1 MAVLETPGPPD
12 VNLRSG
18 SIGLWDVVFQSIT
31 YMAPGIGLAFSI
43 GIGIQ
48 FSGTT
53 LPLSVIIALVGC
65 TFTAVAIGQ
74 TAKHIP
80 SAGGIYT
87 YAAKGISPSAGF
99 YVGWLYL
106 GFAAFLP
113 VFVLI
118 LNGYLIDT
126 TLVEQGWW
134 TGSPG
139 WEFWT
144 ALTIVSVFALT
155 YFDVRLSAKAGI
167 ILGAIEIIVFVVLS
181 LTIIGSDEANN
192 SLAPFNPSN
201 SLQDNKGL
209 LLGAIFGIL
218 AFIGFE
224 AASALGEEAR
234 DPRSTV
240 PRGVLYS
247 CVGIG
252 LYYVFA
258 CYAWSVGSPGGI
270 VQFHEDTGGNDWIQF
285 GRDHWGAAWWIVFIA
300 LVNSNLACGAAAVN
314 NAARV
319 LFAMGRAGSLP
330 SGLGR
335 VHTHHRTPYV
345 AVITVLALSTVTTYV
360 AGERWGPVLGFSIIG
375 GMFTILAIV
384 IYMLSCV
391 ACIGFFTR
399 KAEGIPHKN
408 SFLHIVCP
416 VLGIIIFL
424 AALYGQ
430 FFSFDSFFGWGMSE
444 FPLNWIGWGAIT
456 WLVLGII
463 VTLYMKSA
471 KPDALDRATHA
482 FGGESDEL
490 AHDGPPES
498 MSISH

>member
-1 MAVLETPGPPD
+1 MAVAAEQSGDTR
-12 VNLRSG
+12 LRSS

-43 GIGIQ
+43 GIGIGFAGQ
-48 FSGTT
+48 A
-53 LPLSVIIALVGC
+53 LPLSVVIALIGC
-65 TFTAVAIGQ
+65 GFTAVAIGQ

-126 TLVEQGWW
+126 TLVSQGWW

-144 ALTIVSVFALT
+144 AVTIVVVFFLT
-155 YFDVRLSAKAGI
+155 YFDIRLSGKAGI
-167 ILGAIEIIVFVVLS
+167 ILGAIEITVMLA
-181 LTIIGSDEANN
+181 LATTIIGSSNAHNGT
-192 SLAPFNPSN
+192 APFDPSS
-201 SLQDNKGL
+201 SLGHTKGL
-209 LLGAIFGIL
+209 MLGAIFGIL

-234 DPRSTV
+234 DPRRTV
-240 PRGVLYS
+240 PRGVVYA
-247 CVGIG
+247 CIGIG
-252 LYYVFA
+252 LYYVYC
-258 CYAWSVGSPGGI
+258 CYAWVVGANPDI
-270 VQFHEDTGGNDWIQF
+270 VAFHAKTGGNDWIQF
-285 GRDHWGAAWWIVFIA
+285 AHDHWGAMWWIVFLA

-319 LFAMGRAGSLP
+319 LFAMGRSGSLP
-330 SGLGR
+330 AIVGR
-335 VHTHHRTPYV
+335 VHPRHRTPYIG
-345 AVITVLALSTVTTYV
+345 VIVTLGLSTITTYA
-360 AGERWGPVLGFSIIG
+360 AGEHWGPVLGYSIVG

-384 IYMLSCV
+384 IYMLACT
-391 ACIGFFTR
+391 ACIGYFTR
-399 KAEGIPHKN
+399 KAEGMPHR
-408 SFLHIVCP
+408 SVLLHIVCP
-416 VLGIIIFL
+416 VLGLIVFL

-430 FFSFDSFFGWGMSE
+430 YFSFDQFFKPAFTT
-444 FPLNWIGWGAIT
+444 FPLNWIGWSALI
-456 WLVLGII
+456 WLGLGVI
-463 VTLYMKSA
+463 VTLYMRSA
-471 KPDALDRATHA
+471 RPQALDRATHA
-482 FGGESDEL
+482 FGGESGEL
-490 AHDGPPES
+490 AHDGNPES
-498 MSISH
+498 MSLSH

>member
-1 MAVLETPGPPD
+1 VTESPGTPD
-12 VNLRSG
+12 VHLRSG
-18 SIGLWDVVFQSIT
+18 SIGLLDVVFQSIT

-43 GIGIQ
+43 GIGIN

-65 TFTAVAIGQ
+65 GFTAVAIGQ

-87 YAAKGISPSAGF
+87 YAAKGINPSAGF

-134 TGSPG
+134 SGSPG

-144 ALTIVSVFALT
+144 ALTIVVIFCLT

-167 ILGAIEIIVFVVLS
+167 ILGAIEIIVFVILS
-181 LTIIGSDEANN
+181 ATVIGSDSANN
-192 SLAPFNPSN
+192 SLAPFNPAN

-234 DPRSTV
+234 NPSYTV

-252 LYYVFA
+252 LYYVFC
-258 CYAWSVGSPGGI
+258 CYAWVVGTPDI
-270 VQFHEDTGGNDWIQF
+270 VKYHADTGGNDWIQF
-285 GRDHWGAAWWIVFIA
+285 AHDHWGAAWWIVFIA

-330 SGLGR
+330 SVLGR
-335 VHTHHRTPYV
+335 VHNHHRTPYV
-345 AVITVLALSTVTTYV
+345 AVITVLGLSSISTYL
-360 AGERWGPVLGFSIIG
+360 AGEKWGPVLGFSIVG

-384 IYMLSCV
+384 IYMLSCA

-399 KAEGIPHKN
+399 KPEGIPHKN
-408 SFLHIVCP
+408 IGLHVICP
-416 VLGIIIFL
+416 ILGILVFL
-424 AALYGQ
+424 LALYGQ
-430 FFSFDSFFGWGMSE
+430 FFSFDSFFGWGISE

-456 WLVLGII
+456 WLALGIV
-463 VTLYMKSA
+463 VTFYMKSA

-482 FGGESDEL
+482 FGGESDVL

>member
-1 MAVLETPGPPD
+1 MAVLETPGAPD
-12 VNLRSG
+12 AKLRTG

-43 GIGIQ
+43 GIGIN

-53 LPLSVIIALVGC
+53 LPLSVVIALVGC
-65 TFTAVAIGQ
+65 GFTAIAIGQ

-87 YAAKGISPSAGF
+87 YAAKGLNPASGF

-126 TLVEQGWW
+126 TLVSQGWW

-144 ALTIVSVFALT
+144 ALTILIVFALT
-155 YFDVRLSAKAGI
+155 YFDIRLSAKAGI
-167 ILGAIEIIVFVVLS
+167 ILGAIEILVMLALS
-181 LTIIGSDEANN
+181 VTIIGSDKANN

-201 SLQDNKGL
+201 ALQDNKGL

-234 DPRSTV
+234 NPRHTV

-247 CVGIG
+247 CIGIG
-252 LYYVFA
+252 LYYVFC
-258 CYAWSVGSPGGI
+258 CYAWVVGTPDI
-270 VQFHEDTGGNDWIQF
+270 VQFHADTEGNDWIQF
-285 GRDHWGAAWWIVFIA
+285 AHDHWGAAWWIVFIA
-300 LVNSNLACGAAAVN
+300 LINSNLACGAAAVN

-319 LFAMGRAGSLP
+319 LFAMGRSGSLP
-330 SGLGR
+330 SVLGR
-335 VHTHHRTPYV
+335 VHNHHRTPYV
-345 AVITVLALSTVTTYV
+345 AVVTVLALSTISTYA
-360 AGERWGPVLGFSIIG
+360 AGEKWGPVLGFSIIG

-384 IYMLSCV
+384 IYMMSCA
-391 ACIGFFTR
+391 ACIGYFTR

-408 SFLHIVCP
+408 PLLHIVCP
-416 VLGIIIFL
+416 TLGILVFL
-424 AALYGQ
+424 LALYGQ
-430 FFSFDSFFGWGMSE
+430 FFSFDSFFGWGLSA

-456 WLVLGII
+456 WLAIGIV
-463 VTLYMKSA
+463 VTLYMRSA

-482 FGGESDEL
+482 FGGESDVL
-490 AHDGPPES
+490 AHDGPAES

>member
-87 YAAKGISPSAGF
+87 YAAKGINPSAGF

-134 TGSPG
+134 SGSPG

-144 ALTIVSVFALT
+144 AVTIVVVFCLT

-167 ILGAIEIIVFVVLS
+167 ILGAMEILVFVALS
-181 LTIIGSDEANN
+181 ATIIGSDKANN
-192 SLAPFNPSN
+192 SLAPFNPAN

-234 DPRSTV
+234 NPRSTV

-258 CYAWSVGSPGGI
+258 CYAWAVGTPDI
-270 VQFHEDTGGNDWIQF
+270 VGFHADTGGNDWIQF
-285 GRDHWGAAWWIVFIA
+285 AHDHWGAAWWVVFIA
-300 LVNSNLACGAAAVN
+300 LVNSNFACGAAAVN

-330 SGLGR
+330 SVLGR
-335 VHTHHRTPYV
+335 VHSHHRTPYI
-345 AVITVLALSTVTTYV
+345 AVITVLGLSTISTYV

-408 SFLHIVCP
+408 FFLHIVCP

-471 KPDALDRATHA
+471 RPDALDRATHA
-482 FGGESDEL
+482 FGGESGEL
-490 AHDGPPES
+490 AHDGPAES